1 MDGAVPSST
10 AELSSIPA
18 DLLSATEE
26 LVGAQLDFQ
35 PAPDSDLGPAFL
47 EQLAPPQPTL
57 LFTVLL
63 LLLLAALMVAICLLS
78 LQRLLRAATAGLFSP
93 CFHMHWLFDFETGG
107 VALVLTGLQL
117 EPELAERVNKYCVG
131 MQGVGVPC
139 RLEASI
145 DELRVRLRLK
155 RALRTLLRPARW
167 LEEESNELPEL
178 LLLSVRG
185 LRLQHTEL
193 PVNAWAGAAARERVV
208 AAIREAAT
216 AELTASL
223 AALRRLGTPAAAPAP
238 AAGPTAS
245 AASAASSASAAPTA
259 SSPSPSPPRPA
270 AAGLLRLAAAA
281 AAAAAT
287 AAAAA
292 AAAAVAPRRAVLDAL
307 HTAVAYRAAAL
318 LRRTQLRVDG
328 AAASLLCCSAC
339 LHLKAASV
347 CGRLAPPGGG
357 GGGGGGGGA
366 AAVWGVSLSFGRTR
380 LWLDEAEIVELEPHA
395 SAQAAS
401 ASGADGA
408 HGTPGVRRWKQW
420 WTSHL
425 RPRSPTSAAP
435 HGRASEAEG
444 TGGAGDNVASAGT
457 ASAGGSRVALRL
469 EVEVGKTADGRR
481 RVACRAAVARL
492 RLQLAPPQ
500 VIALRRLS
508 VLSAHWVGW
517 EAAVRAPLPQY
528 LNPSTS
534 TSTPTSTPTHPPPN
548 FHPSRCVSRSPPTL
562 MCRRR

>member
-223 AALRRLGTPAAAPAP
+223 AAARRFSFAVNISRPCGVFA
-238 AAGPTAS
+238 
-245 AASAASSASAAPTA
+245 
-259 SSPSPSPPRPA
+259 PSPPHAQREQH
-270 AAGLLRLAAAA
+270 
-281 AAAAAT
+281 
-287 AAAAA
+287 
-292 AAAAVAPRRAVLDAL
+292 AL
-307 HTAVAYRAAAL
+307 
-318 LRRTQLRVDG
+318 
-328 AAASLLCCSAC
+328 
-339 LHLKAASV
+339 
-347 CGRLAPPGGG
+347 P
-357 GGGGGGGGA
+357 
-366 AAVWGVSLSFGRTR
+366 
-380 LWLDEAEIVELEPHA
+380 
-395 SAQAAS
+395 
-401 ASGADGA
+401 
-408 HGTPGVRRWKQW
+408 
-420 WTSHL
+420 
-425 RPRSPTSAAP
+425 
-435 HGRASEAEG
+435 
-444 TGGAGDNVASAGT
+444 
-457 ASAGGSRVALRL
+457 
-469 EVEVGKTADGRR
+469 
-481 RVACRAAVARL
+481 
-492 RLQLAPPQ
+492 
-500 VIALRRLS
+500 
-508 VLSAHWVGW
+508 
-517 EAAVRAPLPQY
+517 
-528 LNPSTS
+528 
-534 TSTPTSTPTHPPPN
+534 
-548 FHPSRCVSRSPPTL
+548 
-562 MCRRR
+562 